1 MKRNRKQKEYEVLVE
16 FQPATYVHVMAESE
30 SEAVDKVDKLID
42 ERRLDFD
49 ADSVRDSLLENVVS
63 VTCGDESVTGQRETV
78 APDRRDPFRHSI
90 TTKAGAVE
98 GFVLDENACEFAES
112 IVNYPTDSSWV
123 HAVKRT
129 EGRTERCVIEGQFC
143 NDAGHLEH
151 VDDCLERFTMR
162 HWREIA
168 DRITRL
174 MLVNAGLGEEDIDA
188 VDWPVPVIAVTKTAD
203 PRNDDCIDCV
213 RFEWETTAEIF
224 RHITNGLGDRVE
236 EETCTYCDHVIK
248 YRFRPGVRTVVCP
261 ECGKVNALCNLCNG
275 PDHDKCRGCE
285 VSEACAKVNEHMAKG
300 AE

>member
-1 MKRNRKQKEYEVLVE
+1 MKRNGKQKEYEVLVE
-16 FQPATYVHVMAESE
+16 FQPATCVHVMATSE

-63 VTCGDESVTGQRETV
+63 VKCGDESVTGRRETV

-90 TTKAGAVE
+90 TTKAGANE
-98 GFVLDENACEFAES
+98 GFVLDENAKQFAES
-112 IVNYPTDSSWV
+112 VVNYPTPSSWV
-123 HAVKRT
+123 IAKKKS
-129 EGRTERCVIEGQFC
+129 EWRTERYVIEGQFS
-143 NDAGHLEH
+143 ND
-151 VDDCLERFTMR
+151 
-162 HWREIA
+162 
-168 DRITRL
+168 
-174 MLVNAGLGEEDIDA
+174 
-188 VDWPVPVIAVTKTAD
+188 AVTKMAD
-203 PRNDDCIDCV
+203 PCNDDCIDCV
-213 RFEWETTAEIF
+213 KFEWETTVDVF
-224 RHITNGLGDRVE
+224 HHVTDGLGDRVE